1 MNKVQPIEIAE
12 WFMKQDIS
20 GLDNTQDGNTK
31 MQKLLFFS
39 QLIYMCKN
47 DENTM
52 FDDEFSAF
60 KNGMVLND
68 IRIKYRNSYNTL
80 KENSIEEIK
89 LQKDVEESLDLT
101 MDIFGHYS
109 AAELS
114 DLCHEF
120 NAWSK
125 HFDESKM
132 LLGYNKAK
140 AQVPYSELKK
150 ELYRMKKVLQA
161 YESTV
166 NIPYNEEEDY

>member
-80 KENSIEEIK
+80 KENSIE
-89 LQKDVEESLDLT
+89 
-101 MDIFGHYS
+101 
-109 AAELS
+109 
-114 DLCHEF
+114 
-120 NAWSK
+120 
-125 HFDESKM
+125 
-132 LLGYNKAK
+132 
-140 AQVPYSELKK
+140 
-150 ELYRMKKVLQA
+150 
-161 YESTV
+161 
-166 NIPYNEEEDY
+166 

>member
-12 WFMKQDIS
+12 WFMKQNIS
-20 GLDNTQDGNTK
+20 GLYNSQDGNTK

-47 DENTM
+47 NENTM

-68 IRIKYRNSYNTL
+68 IRMQYRNGYNTL
-80 KENSIEEIK
+80 KEKSKEEIK
-89 LQKDVEESLDLT
+89 LPQEIEESLELT
-101 MDIFGHYS
+101 KEIFGHYS

-132 LLGYNKAK
+132 LFGYNKKK
-140 AQVPYSELKK
+140 AQVPYNELKE

-161 YESTV
+161 YDSTADL
-166 NIPYNEEEDY
+166 PYNEEEDY